1 MHLLRD
7 GGSREQSQ
15 GGGQDVYI
23 YICIYQKIGGVFFL
37 SSAFL
42 PKNIFNDWS
51 NLETYPILEYIIYK

>member
-23 YICIYQKIGGVFFL
+23 YMYISKYWRSFFL